1 MSLRLYNTLTRRVE
15 PFSPLEP
22 GRVSLYTCGP
32 TIYNYAHIGNF
43 RTFLFEDLLRRWLEA
58 SGYEVFHVMNL
69 TDVDD
74 RTIAA
79 ARQKGVSLR
88 EHVDPFAA
96 AFEEDR
102 DWLRIKPATEQPR
115 ATEYIGP
122 MIALIQGLLDRG
134 VAYVGEDG
142 SVYFAIARFPA
153 YGKLSQLDRRE
164 LRTGASERVRAD
176 EYSKEDARD
185 FVLWK
190 TAEPD
195 DEAVGAAW
203 DAPFGRGRPG
213 WHIEC
218 SAMALELIRR
228 RFGTDVLD
236 IHAGGVDLIF
246 PHHENEIAQS
256 CAFTTREAFARVWVH
271 GEFLKIGGTK
281 MSKRYGNITTA
292 RDLREDGVD
301 PGAVRLLMFQVHY
314 RKQLD
319 LTDEAMASAREGSR
333 RLGEFQNRL
342 LAARAD
348 ADGPTLE
355 QAAVRLEHELAE
367 ALDDDLNAPRAVAAL
382 FAFATAG
389 NAALDAGEH
398 AGPAAIGAWQRAE
411 GVLGVTSTVQ
421 VVKVG
426 TAVEVDP
433 DGAGELPDT
442 PPDSAEEAQRSW
454 AVRWAVRRKDAKAAR
469 DFGEADRIR
478 GLLKAAGWEVRDNR
492 DGSIE
497 VVRGKG

>member
-1 MSLRLYNTLTRRVE
+1 MTLRLYNTLTRRIE
-15 PFSPLEP
+15 PFEPLEP

-32 TIYNYAHIGNF
+32 TIYSYAHIGNF

-58 SGYEVFHVMNL
+58 SGYEVFHIMNL

-79 ARQKGVSLR
+79 ASRKGLSLR
-88 EHVDPFAA
+88 EHVDPFAR

-102 DWLRIKPATEQPR
+102 DWLRIKPPTERPR

-122 MIALIQGLLDRG
+122 MVELIQGLLDRG
-134 VAYVGEDG
+134 FAYAGEDG
-142 SVYFAIARFPA
+142 SIYFAIARFPA
-153 YGKLSQLDRRE
+153 YGRLSQLDRRE

-190 TAEPD
+190 AAEPE

-203 DAPFGRGRPG
+203 DTPFGRGRPG

-218 SAMALELIRR
+218 SAMALELVRR

-236 IHAGGVDLIF
+236 IHAGAVDLIF

-256 CAFTTREAFARVWVH
+256 CAFTARDAFARFWLH

-292 RDLREDGVD
+292 RDLREDGID

-342 LAARAD
+342 LGEAGAADSPAL
-348 ADGPTLE
+348 LE
-355 QAAVRLEHELAE
+355 ASERMEREMAE
-367 ALDDDLNAPRAVAAL
+367 ALDDDLNAPRAVAAM

-389 NAALDAGEH
+389 NAALDAGEA
-398 AGPAAIGAWQRAE
+398 AGPRALAAWRRAE
-411 GVLGVTSTVQ
+411 GVLGVTSAVQ
-421 VVKVG
+421 AVKVG
-426 TAVEVDP
+426 AAVPLGPSDASLAE
-433 DGAGELPDT
+433 T
-442 PPDSAEEAQRSW
+442 PPAHGGDAERTW
-454 AVRWAVRRKDAKAAR
+454 AIAWAVRRKEAKSAR
-469 DFGEADRIR
+469 NYGEADRIR
-478 GLLKAAGWEVRDNR
+478 NVLRGAGWEVRDNR

-497 VVRGKG
+497 VVRTAG